1 MMYRFS
7 SFVLALLLLVAS
19 GQVMAA
25 TASSKVANPAFTAWN
40 AAHWSDAACGATM
53 ADATAAT
60 AFAGNDLVICGTTGV
75 AVGTVVADAAITT
88 ATLTVNTGAS
98 IDFNTKVVTLTGALT
113 NAGGTI
119 TTGAALHVL
128 PSIVNTAGTTTL
140 TSATTTS
147 VAGAVTYTAGTLL
160 LPTALTTITGLFTS
174 AASFTMPSTV
184 TTLTGGVTVTGGAL
198 TLSSANVVGN
208 TVTLNGGTIAGTLKF
223 TSGDKAITAT
233 DAAKTIPTLDVSG
246 MAANDTIT
254 INGNSV
260 TFSSVYG
267 GALKCLATGVTTDYT
282 PGTAVAATGVCTV
295 TIATSVP
302 VFSTKELPKVFA
314 EEVK

>member
-19 GQVMAA
+19 GQVTATARFGVTTGNWGTAASWAPTGCSTATDNTKPANADAVTICSGKSITLDEDSAA
-25 TASSKVANPAFTAWN
+25 TVGKV
-40 AAHWSDAACGATM
+40 
-53 ADATAAT
+53 
-60 AFAGNDLVICGTTGV
+60 
-75 AVGTVVADAAITT
+75 TVETT
-88 ATLTVNTGAS
+88 ATLDLGTKKLSAAELDNSGTVTS
-98 IDFNTKVVTLTGALT
+98 
-113 NAGGTI
+113 
-119 TTGAALHVL
+119 GAASHVIAKL
-128 PSIVNTAGTTTL
+128 TNTAGTMTL
-140 TSATTTS
+140 TNATFTAISDT
-147 VAGAVTYTAGTLL
+147 VTYTAGTLL
-160 LPTALTTITGLFTS
+160 LPTTLTTITGLFTS
-174 AASFTMPSTV
+174 KVNFTMPSTV
-184 TTLTGGVTVTGGAL
+184 TTLTAGVTVTGGVL
-198 TLSSANVVGN
+198 TLSSANVVGDD
-208 TVTLNGGTIAGTLKF
+208 VTLDTGGTIAGTLKF